1 MSGTDR
7 VAKKRERRIIQRSRE
22 REEMFISDYVK
33 QKYPDIHTE
42 AVQVYRL
49 LVKKYP
55 DKTDVRKTIEHKAW
69 KSTNAT
75 ILHPAFDMQ
84 QSSTIPALAQMKLVF
99 PQLNTEPLTIPE
111 YPANT
116 EPLTNPEHPSN
127 TEPSTIPEHPS
138 NTEPSTI
145 PEHPSN
151 TEPSTIPEHPS
162 NTEPSTIS
170 TPESQTCPEP
180 PTPPKSTYA
189 DNMRLVI
196 PLLKPP
202 VKQPGI
208 ITETLEIVTEETLQG
223 DQQPTT
229 MEQVDPK
236 ILEQVIAEL
245 RTDPVL
251 KDVFAEVE
259 LQFEQGMDIDIDI
272 DTDTRLEDE
281 LNWEFW

>member
-1 MSGTDR
+1 MSDTDR
-7 VAKKRERRIIQRSRE
+7 VAKKRERRVIQRSRE

-33 QKYPDIHTE
+33 QKYSDIHTE
-42 AVQVYRL
+42 AVQVYRI

-55 DKTDVRKTIEHKAW
+55 DKTDVRKTIEHKTW

-84 QSSTIPALAQMKLVF
+84 QPSTIPALAQMKIVF
-99 PQLNTEPLTIPE
+99 PQLNTESLTIPE

-116 EPLTNPEHPSN
+116 EPLTNPEYPANTEPSTIPEYPSN

-138 NTEPSTI
+138 NTEPST
-145 PEHPSN
+145 
-151 TEPSTIPEHPS
+151 T
-162 NTEPSTIS
+162 S

-202 VKQPGI
+202 VKQSGI

-223 DQQPTT
+223 GQQPTI
-229 MEQVDPK
+229 MEQLDPK

-245 RTDPVL
+245 RTDPLL

-272 DTDTRLEDE
+272 DTDTRLQDE
-281 LNWEFW
+281 LENWEFW